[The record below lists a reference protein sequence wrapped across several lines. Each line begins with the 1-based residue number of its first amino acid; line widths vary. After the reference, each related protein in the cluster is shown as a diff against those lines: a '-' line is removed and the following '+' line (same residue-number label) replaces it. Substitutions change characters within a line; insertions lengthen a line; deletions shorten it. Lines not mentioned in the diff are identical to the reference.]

1 MNSDRHSAPPTHH
14 TLLNSTDEARLAE
27 ETLVEKFQVVIGH
40 LPPEGVTLA
49 EILDI
54 FGQDG
59 LLLLTI
65 FLTIPFMVPVSIPGV
80 STVFGAAILLIGVSR
95 LLGRRLWLP
104 KRFQDRVLPAAKLRV
119 ALTRGLGIL
128 RRLERLTR
136 PHRLPAFAAGL
147 LPSGALIM
155 GAVLLMAPFGFV
167 PFSNTLPGLAV
178 LLLALGLLE
187 RDGGCI
193 LMGHIV
199 NIATLAY
206 FTVLL
211 AGGGALIRELF
222 QHWASR

>member
-1 MNSDRHSAPPTHH
+1 MKSAIHDTPPVHH
-14 TLLNSTDEARLAE
+14 TLLKPDEESKLAE
-27 ETLVEKFQVVIGH
+27 ETLAEKLQTVIGH

-49 EILDI
+49 EIRDL

-104 KRFQDRVLPAAKLRV
+104 KRFQDRVLPAAKLR
-119 ALTRGLGIL
+119 ASLTRGLGIL

-136 PHRLPAFAAGL
+136 PHRMPAWAAGP
-147 LPSGALIM
+147 LPSAALIL
-155 GAVLLMAPFGFV
+155 GAALLMAPFGFV

-193 LMGHIV
+193 LMGHVV
-199 NIATLAY
+199 NVVTLVY
-206 FTVLL
+206 FAVLL